1 MLESSWTSPSRAVV
15 SATLHQRR
23 LRGMT
28 LVEALVVVAILAVLA
43 ALTAPAFSAL
53 LKKQRVDATSY
64 LLVAHLQT
72 ARSVAVS
79 RNVRTTIAPIDGSH
93 WELGWQVFTD
103 ANRSAKYDDTDEL
116 IATAPSSETGIS
128 ITGSATGQPWV
139 SFAGDGQPKLF
150 NGGFQAGTFVVCA
163 GADLGTQVIMNRTG
177 RIRLQPA
184 GNACRH
190 TA

>member
-72 ARSVAVS
+72 ARSVDRKS
-79 RNVRTTIAPIDGSH
+79 TRLNSSH
-93 WELGWQVFTD
+93 
-103 ANRSAKYDDTDEL
+103 
-116 IATAPSSETGIS
+116 
-128 ITGSATGQPWV
+128 
-139 SFAGDGQPKLF
+139 
-150 NGGFQAGTFVVCA
+150 
-163 GADLGTQVIMNRTG
+163 
-177 RIRLQPA
+177 
-184 GNACRH
+184 
-190 TA
+190 